1 MSIITKVVAR
11 QVFDSRGNPTIEA
24 EVFSKNYRATAI
36 CPSGASTGTFEAYE
50 MRDKSNNKYLGK
62 SVLKPI
68 KLINTLISKKLRNQ
82 NIHNQEQIDHILI
95 KLDGTKQKKKL
106 GANSILSVSMAV
118 KKLSAKIKKIP
129 LYKSFLIKK
138 NYKLPYPMMNI
149 INGGAHANNGLRI
162 QEFMIR
168 PDSAK
173 SFSEAVRMCFLVIN
187 NLRILIKKRG
197 YSTSVGDEGGFAP
210 MINDNENALKLI
222 VESIKK
228 SGFKNG
234 KDISICL
241 DVAANELYKNN
252 KYSIHSKKLMSVKK
266 SIKKYEQLIKKYQ
279 IKSIEDPFAEN
290 DWSSWSKLTKKTNNK
305 IQIVGDDLF
314 VTNLERLKIGFLNY
328 SANSILIKLNQIGT
342 VTETLEVIKFAHLI
356 GFKTIISHRSG
367 DSEDTFISDLAVG
380 TNSNQIKTGSLSRS
394 ERVSKYNQLL
404 RIEEKLGKLSK
415 MNKIN

>member
-24 EVFSKNYRATAI
+24 EVFSKNHSATAI

-50 MRDKSNNKYLGK
+50 MRDKSNKKYLGK

-82 NIHNQEQIDHILI
+82 NIHNQERIDHILI

-138 NYKLPYPMMNI
+138 NFKLPYPMMNI

-168 PDSAK
+168 PDRAK

-210 MINDNENALKLI
+210 MINNNENALKLI
-222 VESIKK
+222 AESIKK
-228 SGFKNG
+228 SGFING

-241 DVAANELYKNN
+241 DVAANELYKNS

-266 SIKKYEQLIKKYQ
+266 SIEKYEQLIKKYQ

-290 DWSSWSKLTKKTNNK
+290 DWSSWTKLTKKTNNK

-314 VTNLERLKIGFLNY
+314 VTNLERLKVGFLNY